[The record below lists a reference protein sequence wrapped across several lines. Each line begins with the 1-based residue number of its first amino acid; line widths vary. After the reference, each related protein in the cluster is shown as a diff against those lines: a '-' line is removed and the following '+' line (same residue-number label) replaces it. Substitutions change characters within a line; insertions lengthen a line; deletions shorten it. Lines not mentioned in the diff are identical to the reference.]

1 MRARE
6 GALNQLA
13 PRQAN
18 DAGEKNNFELKDKCG
33 FSPDMHAGEGY
44 SQAYT
49 NDFSKF
55 LPTVRRISKTV
66 LKNIFVAALCP

>member
-1 MRARE
+1 
-6 GALNQLA
+6 
-13 PRQAN
+13 
-18 DAGEKNNFELKDKCG
+18 
-33 FSPDMHAGEGY
+33 MHDAGEGY

-66 LKNIFVAALCP
+66 LRNIFVAALCP